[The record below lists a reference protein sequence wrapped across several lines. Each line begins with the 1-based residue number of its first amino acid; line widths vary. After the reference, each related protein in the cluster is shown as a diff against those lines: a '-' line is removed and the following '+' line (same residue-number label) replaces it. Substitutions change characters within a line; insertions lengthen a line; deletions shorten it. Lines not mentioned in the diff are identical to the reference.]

1 MEYTIKH
8 NGAELSART
17 LGGELLSYK
26 KDVKEYVW
34 TGDENFW
41 TGHAPGLFPFVS
53 SLKDGKVEIAGE
65 MYYSK
70 PKHGFLR
77 TSEMKL
83 VEKTETSMTFELHD
97 TVFNAEDSIEKVATL
112 VKAYMEYGGHQ
123 LQINS
128 VNSEKMKEA
137 QKHPEDYPELIV
149 RVWGWSGHFVEMPKC
164 YQDQINQRQEF
175 GV

>member
-26 KDVKEYVW
+26 KDGKEYVW

-77 TSEMKL
+77 TSEMEL
-83 VEKTETSMTFELHD
+83 VEKTETSMTFELHENEETKKIYPYD
-97 TVFNAEDSIEKVATL
+97 FAFLQTHTLTEDGFTTTFTVKNTDSRDIEFCLGGHPGFLLEDGVENYDLVFNAEIGRAHV
-112 VKAYMEYGGHQ
+112 
-123 LQINS
+123 
-128 VNSEKMKEA
+128 
-137 QKHPEDYPELIV
+137 
-149 RVWGWSGHFVEMPKC
+149 
-164 YQDQINQRQEF
+164 
-175 GV
+175 